1 MKAILRGQLPV
12 TAVQTVSSRYA
23 RGTRRA
29 GRASFRL
36 RQMGDGAA
44 GVRVRVLFVCLDNS
58 CRSRMAEVFANH
70 YGSDVL
76 RAESAGIRPVPH
88 VSAAARHIMRE
99 HGLEVA
105 DQPPK
110 GFDRFHLE
118 HFDLIVNLS
127 GHVLPPTGPAPVLP
141 MSVPDPAGR
150 DEEFLRQV
158 RDRIDDQVMHLV
170 RGLRSACVKYTRPA
184 PVWQTISPPKAMAF
198 V

>member
-23 RGTRRA
+23 WGARR
-29 GRASFRL
+29 
-36 RQMGDGAA
+36 A

-76 RAESAGIRPVPH
+76 RAESAGIRPVAH
-88 VSAAARHIMRE
+88 VSAPACEVMRE
-99 HGLEVA
+99 KGLEIA
-105 DQPPK
+105 NQAPK
-110 GFDRFHLE
+110 GFDRFRLE

-127 GHVLPPTGPAPVLP
+127 GHALPPTGPAPVLP
-141 MSVPDPAGR
+141 LSVPDPFGR

-184 PVWQTISPPKAMAF
+184 PVWQRMSPPKAMAL

>member
-1 MKAILRGQLPV
+1 M
-12 TAVQTVSSRYA
+12 
-23 RGTRRA
+23 
-29 GRASFRL
+29 
-36 RQMGDGAA
+36 
-44 GVRVRVLFVCLDNS
+44 LFVRLDNS

-88 VSAAARHIMRE
+88 VSAAARRLMRE
-99 HGLEVA
+99 NGLEIA

-127 GHVLPPTGPAPVLP
+127 GQVLPPTGPTPVLP

-158 RDRIDDQVMHLV
+158 RDRIDDQVVHLV

-184 PVWQTISPPKAMAF
+184 PVWQTTSPPKAMAF
-198 V
+198 A

>member
-23 RGTRRA
+23 AGSRRA
-29 GRASFRL
+29 GRASIRL

-58 CRSRMAEVFANH
+58 CRSRMAEVFANY

-76 RAESAGIRPVPH
+76 RADSAGIRPIPQ
-88 VSAAARHIMRE
+88 VSATARQLMRE
-99 HGLEVA
+99 KGLEIA
-105 DQPPK
+105 DQAPK
-110 GFDRFHLE
+110 GFDRFRLE

-127 GHVLPPTGPAPVLP
+127 GHALSPSGPAPVLP
-141 MSVPDPAGR
+141 MSVPDPARR

>member
-1 MKAILRGQLPV
+1 MKAILRGQLPA

-23 RGTRRA
+23 RGARRA
-29 GRASFRL
+29 GRASLRL
-36 RQMGDGAA
+36 PQTADGAA

-58 CRSRMAEVFANH
+58 CRSRMAEVFANY

-88 VSAAARHIMRE
+88 VSATARQLMRE
-99 HGLEVA
+99 KGLEIT
-105 DQPPK
+105 DQAPK
-110 GFDRFHLE
+110 GFDRFRLE
-118 HFDLIVNLS
+118 RFDLIVNLS

-141 MSVPDPAGR
+141 MSVPDPIGR

-170 RGLRSACVKYTRPA
+170 RGLRSACVKYTQPA
-184 PVWQTISPPKAMAF
+184 PVWQTVVPPKAMAF
-198 V
+198 G

>member
-23 RGTRRA
+23 RETRRA
-29 GRASFRL
+29 GRASLRL
-36 RQMGDGAA
+36 RQMGDDAA

-88 VSAAARHIMRE
+88 VSATARQLMRE
-99 HGLEVA
+99 KGLEIA
-105 DQPPK
+105 DRAPK

-127 GHVLPPTGPAPVLP
+127 GQLLPPTGPAPVLP
-141 MSVPDPAGR
+141 LSVPDPIGC
-150 DEEFLRQV
+150 DEEYLRQV

-170 RGLRSACVKYTRPA
+170 RGLRSACLKYTQPA
-184 PVWQTISPPKAMAF
+184 PVWQTVFPPKAMAF
-198 V
+198 G